1 MQSGALWFFIL
12 CHALFVNTLMLEL
25 RSSQTNTHLLQLDQY
40 QIYCQQSQVF
50 PYTPKDSQR
59 SAVANILEQ
68 AKNSSIFSK
77 LSEV

>member
-1 MQSGALWFFIL
+1 
-12 CHALFVNTLMLEL
+12 MLEL
-25 RSSQTNTHLLQLDQY
+25 RSSQTNTHLLQVDQY

-50 PYTPKDSQR
+50 PYTPTDSQL